1 MSQDNKL
8 EPVSTEYL
16 EYWIDNEPGGS
27 GLSVT
32 LQWRLKSMATE
43 LLALRQEVAI
53 LKQQSMDRSWQLE
66 YYHQRERNNYTADGQ
81 WK

>member
-27 GLSVT
+27 GLSIT

-43 LLALRQEVAI
+43 LLALRQEVMT

-66 YYHQRERNNYTADGQ
+66 YYHQREHNNYTADGQ